1 MDRTIPPDLEGET
14 DGGVAV
20 VHLIA
25 VPDRAAADSV
35 TATAVFT
42 PLLWTTLTAR
52 A

>member
-1 MDRTIPPDLEGET
+1 LDRTIPPDLEGET
-14 DGGVAV
+14 DVGAAV

-25 VPDRAAADSV
+25 VLDREADNA

-42 PLLWTTLTAR
+42 PLPWTTLIAR